1 MCWNEFLN
9 TNRIRKSQVDDRRT
23 DLSGSTDNRNPFESD
38 FGRVIFSSACRRLH
52 DKTQVFP
59 LTSDDNIHSRLT
71 HSLEVM
77 NIGLSFGIYL
87 CGNEKFKETTGL
99 TSEDILRKIS
109 PILKTACLVHDIGNP
124 PFGHF
129 GEEVIQEYFK
139 NLFFSLMDKTNPESE
154 QSKHIYKGI
163 CDTVYCKD
171 NEDIQ
176 KKCVEKQITELS
188 DFLSNPQLKY
198 DYTQFDGN
206 AEGFRILTKLQYLG
220 DLEGLNLTFATLA
233 SILKYPNYNEG
244 NKEDGNIGNH
254 KHGAFFIEKEALDKV
269 MNGCGLKTE
278 KGFIRHP
285 LVFLMEAADSICYLI
300 MDIEDANQKQWL
312 TLDKLKYYINKDE
325 NISLDIKNKLM
336 QNTQTTSGNNNY
348 SKKEWVSF
356 RTTLLSHLMEVAT
369 NNFVEKLGDIVRGE
383 YNNELIEDND
393 GVAKLL
399 KYITREYILS
409 NREITS
415 LEITGEAVISGILN
429 AYIKYFFHTNK
440 DFRDR
445 GKSLISRSIF
455 MTILHEHKEAYHDD
469 SYFVQKY
476 GNYQSIEKLYKN
488 FDVADFTVEERFRLI
503 RDFIACMT
511 DKFALNH
518 IRKLNGQKI

>member
-139 NLFFSLMDKTNPESE
+139 NLFFSLMNKTNPESE
-154 QSKHIYKGI
+154 LSKHIYKGI

-254 KHGAFFIEKEALDKV
+254 KHGAFFTEKAGYIGTLVPDHILAGMHGYNAHDYRAESLADFFTLAEKTDFPLNEKEHLLKEILLHNGIILPSDSGVGYKPGQGAVISISQESPLYLRYTFIAHEGFHGIYFSDETFRNAVAEVYNTADK
-269 MNGCGLKTE
+269 KS
-278 KGFIRHP
+278 IQ
-285 LVFLMEAADSICYLI
+285 FLQNYFVS
-300 MDIEDANQKQWL
+300 KP
-312 TLDKLKYYINKDE
+312 TLNY
-325 NISLDIKNKLM
+325 NIDDTYLM
-336 QNTQTTSGNNNY
+336 QN
-348 SKKEWVSF
+348 EF
-356 RTTLLSHLMEVAT
+356 M
-369 NNFVEKLGDIVRGE
+369 
-383 YNNELIEDND
+383 
-393 GVAKLL
+393 
-399 KYITREYILS
+399 
-409 NREITS
+409 
-415 LEITGEAVISGILN
+415 
-429 AYIKYFFHTNK
+429 AYIMQQSVANTGPYFADNLAHRNSMKYYFPEDAAYVQQTKGTGFTEA
-440 DFRDR
+440 
-445 GKSLISRSIF
+445 SLRLSTYTFNRWGI
-455 MTILHEHKEAYHDD
+455 EAGRV
-469 SYFVQKY
+469 SLV
-476 GNYQSIEKLYKN
+476 G
-488 FDVADFTVEERFRLI
+488 R
-503 RDFIACMT
+503 
-511 DKFALNH
+511 
-518 IRKLNGQKI
+518 